1 MMRGFK
7 LYFLVAGLV
16 LLTVKLQ
23 AQQSIQFSQYM
34 FNGLAVNPAYAGYKQ
49 DWTLNLSSRIQWVGI
64 NDAPKTG
71 TVSVDGLTNSTN
83 QNMGLGLI
91 ATFDKL
97 GPESTSSVYVN
108 YAYRLRLD
116 EDDTK
121 RLSFGL
127 GFGAIQYRLDGTKF
141 NATDDGDANIPAG
154 TQSNVTPDFRFGVYY
169 YSPTVYVG
177 ASVFNL
183 LSGLGNTV
191 DHLQQYK
198 QARTV
203 YLTGGAMVPLN
214 ETMDIKPSLLIKED
228 FKGPTNLDVSNY
240 IVFNKTIW
248 VGASYRTGI
257 NLWKKSNLQSGL
269 DKTDAVAAMVQFYI
283 SENFRIGYSYDFTTS
298 RLASSQS
305 GSHELSL
312 SISFPGKSPRVVSPR
327 YF

>member
-1 MMRGFK
+1 MRGFK
-7 LYFLVAGLV
+7 LYMLITGLV
-16 LLTVKLQ
+16 LLTVKTQ
-23 AQQSIQFSQYM
+23 AQQTIQFSQYM

-71 TVSVDGLTNSTN
+71 TVSVDGLTNGTS

-97 GPESTSSVYVN
+97 GPESTSSIYLN

-127 GFGAIQYRLDGTKF
+127 GFGVIQYRLDGTKF
-141 NATDDGDANIPAG
+141 NATDSGDANIPAG
-154 TQSNVTPDFRFGVYY
+154 TQSNITPDFRFGIYY
-169 YSPTVYVG
+169 YSPTAYVG

-183 LSGLGNTV
+183 LSGLGNAV

-203 YLTGGAMVPLN
+203 YLTGGVMVPLN
-214 ETMDIKPSLLIKED
+214 EALDIKPSLLIKED

-240 IVFNKTIW
+240 VVFNKTIW
-248 VGASYRTGI
+248 VGASYRTGV
-257 NLWKKSNLQSGL
+257 NLWRKSNLQNGL
-269 DKTDAVAAMVQFYI
+269 DKTDAAAAMVQFYV
-283 SENFRIGYSYDFTTS
+283 SGNFRIGYSYDFTTS

>member
-1 MMRGFK
+1 MRGFK